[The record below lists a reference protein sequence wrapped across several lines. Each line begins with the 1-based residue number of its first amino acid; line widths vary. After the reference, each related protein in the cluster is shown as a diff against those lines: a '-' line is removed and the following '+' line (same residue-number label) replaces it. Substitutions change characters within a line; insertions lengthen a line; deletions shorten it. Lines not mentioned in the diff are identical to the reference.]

1 MNYGIHPIAEL
12 FPRMPGEEFV
22 ALKKD
27 ILANGLLEQI
37 WLYEGKVLDGRH
49 RHYACQEVG
58 VEASYRQ
65 YEGTNPLGFVVSLN
79 LNRRHLTESQRAM
92 VAASL
97 ANLTNGQKACSANL
111 PSSPVTQPQ
120 AAEMLQV
127 SERSVRT
134 AAKVERT
141 APAEVIEAVK
151 AGNISLNMAAQVA
164 EMSDEEQEE
173 FADVPAHQV
182 KEVAKEILSRKAKPH
197 GKPKTGAK
205 ADALREEIK
214 AAEAKGFSMLASQ
227 ARLLLS
233 TIAEQREFSTE
244 ERDLLAQVV
253 TAINQL

>member
-1 MNYGIHPIAEL
+1 MMNYGIHPIAEL

-27 ILANGLLEQI
+27 IRANGLLEPI

-49 RHYACQEVG
+49 RYFACQEVG
-58 VEASYRQ
+58 VEASYRE
-65 YEGTNPLGFVVSLN
+65 YEGSNPLGFVVSLN
-79 LNRRHLTESQRAM
+79 LNRRHLDTAQRAA
-92 VAASL
+92 VANQL
-97 ANLTNGQKACSANL
+97 ANMSVGRPESNSGIPPISQAKA
-111 PSSPVTQPQ
+111 
-120 AAEMLQV
+120 AALLNV
-127 SERSVRT
+127 SVDSVKV
-134 AAKVERT
+134 AAKVERA

-233 TIAEQREFSTE
+233 TLAEQREFSTE